1 MKMFVKLIYDVME
14 IEINIMLWEFY
25 EKRNILNVY
34 IIIRK

>member
-25 EKRNILNVY
+25 EKKKYIKCVY
-34 IIIRK
+34 NY